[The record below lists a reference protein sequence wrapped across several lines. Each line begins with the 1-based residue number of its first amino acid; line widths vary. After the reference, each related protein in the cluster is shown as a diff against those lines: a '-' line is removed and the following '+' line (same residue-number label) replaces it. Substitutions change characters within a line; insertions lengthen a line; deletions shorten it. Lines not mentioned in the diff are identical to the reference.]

1 MNKSKKPDNIVFDEK
16 SQTYDAA
23 LKPYATNVGAPV
35 ITTIDTVAWK
45 NRNIHKVNKHI
56 SAKYKELKAEY
67 DAMMEVYEYNN
78 LIYASKFNF
87 EPLMG
92 ENYHLYRKNDATT
105 FLSMIAPEEC
115 NFEFIGS
122 FYLDAEL
129 VWKKLT
135 DFNEDEE

>member
-1 MNKSKKPDNIVFDEK
+1 MSSKKPDNIVFNEK
-16 SQTYDAA
+16 LQTYDAS

-35 ITTIDTVAWK
+35 ITTVDTVAWK

-67 DAMMEVYEYNN
+67 DAMMMVYEYNN

-92 ENYHLYRKNDATT
+92 ETYHLYRNAESQS

-115 NFEFIGS
+115 NFDFIGS
-122 FYLDAEL
+122 FYLDADL
-129 VWKKLT
+129 VWRKK
-135 DFNEDEE
+135 N

>member
-1 MNKSKKPDNIVFDEK
+1 MNSKKPDNIVFDDGLQK
-16 SQTYDAA
+16 YDAA

-35 ITTIDTVAWK
+35 ITTVDTVAWK

-67 DAMMEVYEYNN
+67 DAMMSVYEYNT

-92 ENYHLYRKNDATT
+92 ETYHLYRNQSSES

-115 NFEFIGS
+115 NFDFIGS
-122 FYLDAEL
+122 FYLDADL
-129 VWKKLT
+129 VWRKQS
-135 DFNEDEE
+135 

>member
-1 MNKSKKPDNIVFDEK
+1 MKEPSKKPDNVVFDEK
-16 SQTYDAA
+16 LQIYDAA

-35 ITTIDTVAWK
+35 ITTVDTVAWK
-45 NRNIHKVNKHI
+45 NRNIHKVNKHM

-67 DAMMEVYEYNN
+67 DAMMRVYEFNN

-92 ENYHLYRKNDATT
+92 EIYHLYKKESDET
-105 FLSMIAPEEC
+105 FLSMIAPDEC
-115 NFEFIGS
+115 NFTFVGS

-129 VWKKLT
+129 VWRKQSDSEL
-135 DFNEDEE
+135 

>member
-1 MNKSKKPDNIVFDEK
+1 
-16 SQTYDAA
+16 
-23 LKPYATNVGAPV
+23 
-35 ITTIDTVAWK
+35 VAWK

-67 DAMMEVYEYNN
+67 DAMMMVYEYNN

-92 ENYHLYRKNDATT
+92 ETYHLYRNAESHS

-115 NFEFIGS
+115 NFDFIGS
-122 FYLDAEL
+122 FYLDADL
-129 VWKKLT
+129 VWRKK
-135 DFNEDEE
+135 N

>member
-1 MNKSKKPDNIVFDEK
+1 MKKSNKPDNVVFDEK
-16 SQTYDAA
+16 SQTFNAS
-23 LKPYATNVGAPV
+23 LKAYATNVGAPV
-35 ITTIDTVAWK
+35 ITTVDTVAWK

-56 SAKYKELKAEY
+56 SAKYNELKAQF
-67 DAMMEVYEYNN
+67 DAMMKVYEYNN

-92 ENYHLYRKNDATT
+92 DTYHLYRKQDSET

-115 NFEFIGS
+115 NFVFIGS

-129 VWKKLT
+129 VWRKTPDLNL
-135 DFNEDEE
+135 DNV

>member
-1 MNKSKKPDNIVFDEK
+1 MKEESKKPDNVVFDEK
-16 SQTYDAA
+16 SQTYNAA

-35 ITTIDTVAWK
+35 ITTVDTIAWK

-56 SAKYKELKAEY
+56 SAKYKELKAQYE
-67 DAMMEVYEYNN
+67 AMMTVYEYNN

-92 ENYHLYRKNDATT
+92 ETYHLYRHTNSDT

-115 NFEFIGS
+115 NFDFVGS

-129 VWKKLT
+129 VWRKR
-135 DFNEDEE
+135 